1 MAKRDYYEVLGITKS
16 ASKEEIKKAYRK
28 LALKYHPDKNKGDKG
43 AEEKFKEGSEAYH
56 VLSDDKRKANYDQF
70 GHAAFQGGG
79 QVRVVLVTLIFLPH
93 FLIFLKMFLV
103 ILDLEVLDNQE
114 EVEEIIGVMI

>member
-70 GHAAFQGGG
+70 GHAAFQGGE
-79 QVRVVLVTLIFLPH
+79 QVRVVLVILIFLRH

-114 EVEEIIGVMI
+114 GAEEIIGVMI